1 MEPVLVLLRSYG
13 LAISLGV
20 SVFGLQ
26 FVLNVLV
33 AITKCS
39 WTNQMLVDLFLNV
52 KGCF

>member
-1 MEPVLVLLRSYG
+1 MEPVLVREVMDLRSYG

-39 WTNQMLVDLFLNV
+39 WTFSLM
-52 KGCF
+52 